1 MTNSQILKSLISKEV
16 DRLAVDHSEENIFLI
31 NNVLKRML
39 LFIDDHD
46 RMVNEITRIGG
57 KHAL

>member
-1 MTNSQILKSLISKEV
+1 MSDSEILKSLINKEV
-16 DRLAVDHSEENIFLI
+16 DRLSTNHSEENIFLI

-46 RMVNEITRIGG
+46 RMVNEIARIGG
-57 KHAL
+57 KHTL